1 MPHQRASPQPDRK
14 GPLGPAARS
23 SATHQTLKPWLRRQA
38 EARTL
43 TGSAVQLDVSTD
55 YYNTADPTGPSALA
69 RRPKP
74 SPPPK
79 GLPPS
84 SQLIADGH
92 YRVRHDRIDASG

>member
-1 MPHQRASPQPDRK
+1 MGPTAPTRAAHGGARPVGVVGHRLVEGHGGKQRAETCGTVERYPPKAQ
-14 GPLGPAARS
+14 AVA
-23 SATHQTLKPWLRRQA
+23 RRQA

-79 GLPPS
+79 GLPP
-84 SQLIADGH
+84 A
-92 YRVRHDRIDASG
+92 VN

>member
-55 YYNTADPTGPSALA
+55 YYNTADPNRAQRPRTPAEAFAAAQRPTPS
-69 RRPKP
+69 
-74 SPPPK
+74 
-79 GLPPS
+79 G
-84 SQLIADGH
+84 QLIADGH